1 MKDWIYQHIGKDS
14 IFYHFRYFSED
25 EGPSILEGLA
35 SAGTQRILNKFP
47 ILKFLT
53 NKNSISKIYLP
64 LWNLFKKIK
73 WTLNG
78 FSFAFTIHILSK
90 KLSKL
95 SILIYS
101 IHWITQKKTTL
112 GHLLKNS
119 TSVIKRCSIGWFHP
133 RRHVVKSNSGTNL
146 KFAHIQKISMTNIVL
161 HKNFPTFCGKNFR
174 PIYNLL
180 HKIFEAS
187 ICKWITKKLAYLR
200 VILRRIILTLA
211 ST

>member
-101 IHWITQKKTTL
+101 IHWITQKNHFRTFIEKFDFSYKETL
-112 GHLLKNS
+112 NRLIPSEKACCQ
-119 TSVIKRCSIGWFHP
+119 IKFRYLSKVC
-133 RRHVVKSNSGTNL
+133 
-146 KFAHIQKISMTNIVL
+146 AHTEN
-161 HKNFPTFCGKNFR
+161 
-174 PIYNLL
+174 
-180 HKIFEAS
+180 
-187 ICKWITKKLAYLR
+187 
-200 VILRRIILTLA
+200 
-211 ST
+211 